1 MLFRSQ
7 AVNGLLQEYAARA
20 RQDGVEFTARVD
32 LSAHVP
38 VDDLTLCI
46 VTGNLLEN
54 ALEACRRLTGPRFI
68 LVQARWLDDH
78 LMMLVENSYN
88 GQIKKN
94 GSRILSSKR
103 DGGLGILSIKRIL
116 NQPGDEFDVDY
127 NDTTFTAMV
136 KIVDRALG

>member
-1 MLFRSQ
+1 MNSIEIVRQGFRDRKPCFFVQ
-7 AVNGLLQEYAARA
+7 GNGWR
-20 RQDGVEFTARVD
+20 
-32 LSAHVP
+32 
-38 VDDLTLCI
+38 I

>member
-1 MLFRSQ
+1 
-7 AVNGLLQEYAARA
+7 
-20 RQDGVEFTARVD
+20 
-32 LSAHVP
+32 
-38 VDDLTLCI
+38 
-46 VTGNLLEN
+46 
-54 ALEACRRLTGPRFI
+54 
-68 LVQARWLDDH
+68 
-78 LMMLVENSYN
+78 MMLVENSYN

-116 NQPGDEFDVDY
+116 NQLGDEFDVDY